1 MKEKQQ
7 KAFNAVITVSLLNFY
22 KIGLIT
28 LKKLASDSIDII
40 AKIAAYPE
48 FKICA
53 STQSIADL
61 HEMTYILSTLALKYY
76 LLTLHAG
83 HYHIG

>member
-53 STQSIADL
+53 ST
-61 HEMTYILSTLALKYY
+61 
-76 LLTLHAG
+76 
-83 HYHIG
+83 